1 MVGVAE
7 VRGALTEELGV
18 VFRLRDC
25 RPSRPLGLLF
35 PNAGGIVIHNAFNHA
50 LIEFN
55 LSYAYKQDKLGFIH
69 M

>member
-7 VRGALTEELGV
+7 VRGPLTEELGV

-35 PNAGGIVIHNAFNHA
+35 AIAGGIVISDLLNQTAHRIQSFTGYQQN
-50 LIEFN
+50 
-55 LSYAYKQDKLGFIH
+55 KLGFVFI
-69 M
+69 